1 MGSNN
6 WFGGVLM
13 KGYLNATRLITKL
26 KMLRSG
32 KKNKSFMVVEGVTDL
47 RLYSK
52 FVDEA
57 LCNIIIADSKQN
69 VRACIIAC
77 NEEGVEGIIGIVDA
91 DFSRLE
97 ETEEEIPNLF
107 KTDAHDLECML
118 MRSPAYEDIIKEYV
132 NINKYAR
139 FEGRSQERVRNI
151 LLRNAAIIGYLR
163 WYSLQK
169 NLGFN
174 FSMLDFSLFVDP
186 HTLEVDIESLVK
198 QVLIRS
204 RKINAFSVEALV
216 YKIQEMLAKEEDLW
230 QVCCGHDLIELLAIG
245 FVNVFGD
252 YNAKNLFAG
261 QLEGSFRL
269 AYTKSYFEMTQLY
282 KNLLAWQKQNSHFT
296 IFSEMSQVEG
306 LEVIV

>member
-1 MGSNN
+1 MGPNN

-32 KKNKSFMVVEGVTDL
+32 KKSKSFMVVEGITDL

-69 VRACIIAC
+69 VKACIIAC

-118 MRSPAYEDIIKEYV
+118 MGSPAYEDIVKEYV

-139 FEGRSQERVRNI
+139 FEGRSQERVQNV
-151 LLRNAAIIGYLR
+151 LLKNAAAIGYLR
-163 WYSLQK
+163 WYSLQE

-174 FSMLDFSLFVDP
+174 FSFLDFSLFVDL
-186 HTLEVDIESLVK
+186 HTLEVNLENLVK
-198 QVLIRS
+198 QVLMRS
-204 RKINAFSVEALV
+204 RKINAFEVDTLV
-216 YKIQEMLAKEEDLW
+216 YKIQALLTKEEDLW

-245 FVNVFGD
+245 FVNIFGD

-282 KNLLAWQKQNSHFT
+282 KNLLAWQMANKRFM
-296 IFSEMSQVEG
+296 IFSEALSVEG